1 MTRQKQVV
9 LFWAMMVSALLVC
22 LLLFRPILLPFV
34 AGAAIAYL
42 LDPLVTSLEAR
53 GVNRSISAIGMLV
66 LLTLVLIAVAIV
78 VVPLLVDQTIG
89 LIEGLPGFVTRLQE
103 LFGAFLDSDW
113 ARFLGLDPD
122 SIRASVAGFM
132 SRGVEL
138 TTTVLSSLWTGGRF
152 VVDVVSLLI
161 VTPFVAFY
169 LLRDWDAVVAWVDG
183 LLPRDESGEFRRLAS
198 AIDAK
203 IAAFVRGQFVAGI
216 LLGLFYSV
224 GLVAIGL
231 NYGLLIG
238 LASGV
243 FSFVPYLGFTIGFAV
258 SLVVAMVQFWPDWQW
273 LAAVVVVF
281 MLGQLFEGY
290 VLQPFLVGKS
300 VGLHPVWLLFAL
312 FAFGYLFGFLGL
324 LIAVPA
330 AAAVGVVA
338 NYAIGRYRKSVIYT
352 GSHRDRG

>member
-1 MTRQKQVV
+1 MTREKQVV
-9 LFWAMMVSALLVC
+9 VFWIATAVALLALLV
-22 LLLFRPILLPFV
+22 LFRPILLPFV

-42 LDPLVTSLEAR
+42 LDPVVTSLESR
-53 GVNRSISAIGMLV
+53 GLGRGISAIGMLL
-66 LLTLVLIAVAIV
+66 LLTLALVVIAIL

-89 LIEGLPGFVTRLQE
+89 LIEGLPNFVARLQE
-103 LFGAFLDSDW
+103 LFGSFLDSDW
-113 ARFLGLDPD
+113 ARFLGLDPE
-122 SIRASVAGFM
+122 SIRASVASFM

-138 TTTVLSSLWTGGRF
+138 TTTVLASLWTGGRF

-169 LLRDWDAVVAWVDG
+169 LLRDWDAVVAWIDG
-183 LLPRDESGEFRRLAS
+183 LLPRDETGEFRKLAS

-216 LLGLFYSV
+216 LLGIFYSV

-238 LASGV
+238 LASGI
-243 FSFVPYLGFTIGFAV
+243 FSFVPYLGFTIGFVV
-258 SLVVAMVQFWPDWQW
+258 SLIVATVQFWPEWQW

-300 VGLHPVWLLFAL
+300 VGLHPVWLIFAL

-324 LIAVPA
+324 LVAVPA
-330 AAAVGVVA
+330 AAAVGVIA
-338 NYAIGRYRKSVIYT
+338 NYAIERYRKSAIYT
-352 GSHRDRG
+352 GGPRGAS